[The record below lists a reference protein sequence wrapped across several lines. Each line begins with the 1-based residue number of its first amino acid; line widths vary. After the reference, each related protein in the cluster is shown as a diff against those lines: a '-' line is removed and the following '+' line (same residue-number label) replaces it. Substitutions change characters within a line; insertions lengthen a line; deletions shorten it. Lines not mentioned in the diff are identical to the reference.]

1 MSTERVKI
9 QGPGGRV
16 SWVSR
21 KAAERGNINKI
32 GFTVAEELKVD
43 VPDLTGKKRGRP
55 SNSERHAD

>member
-32 GFTVAEELKVD
+32 GFTVADDLKVE
-43 VPDLTGKKRGRP
+43 VPDLTGKAKR
-55 SNSERHAD
+55 STKTERHAD